1 MHLRILLLKNM
12 EAPDPLATVDAAFGR
27 IGHELFATAKALTFL
42 IITSLISYDPV
53 MMPRA

>member
-1 MHLRILLLKNM
+1 MHLGILLLKNI
-12 EAPDPLATVDAAFGR
+12 EAPDPLATVDAAYGR
-27 IGHELFATAKALTFL
+27 MGHELFAAAKALTFL